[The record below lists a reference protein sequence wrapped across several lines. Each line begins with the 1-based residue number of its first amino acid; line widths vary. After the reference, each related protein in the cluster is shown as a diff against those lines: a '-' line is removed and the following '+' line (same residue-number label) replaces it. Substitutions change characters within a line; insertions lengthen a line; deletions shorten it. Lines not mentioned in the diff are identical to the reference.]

1 MAVVVVSQAWALDA
15 GAHAEAYLQLQREF
29 LAFMRQQ
36 PGFRGRRLLRSLED
50 PTHFTHLRFFDSIA
64 DYEALTRLPGYQE
77 RIAAMG
83 AHLKPYQRYPREY
96 MEVVLDDPA

>member
-1 MAVVVVSQAWALDA
+1 MAVVVVSQAWTLDA

-29 LAFMRQQ
+29 LAFMRQH

-50 PTHFTHLRFFDSIA
+50 PTHFTHLRFFESIA
-64 DYEALTRLPGYQE
+64 DYEALTRLPGYLDH
-77 RIAAMG
+77 IAAMG
-83 AHLKPYQRYPREY
+83 AHLKRYQQQPREY